1 MIRFPDGSLRYMTVH
16 EAKLIQTFPDDYR
29 ICGSWGVALRQIG
42 NAVPVQLA
50 RQMGEQMKRALGARA
65 QRGFRQGIARD
76 ADLLRVAS

>member
-1 MIRFPDGSLRYMTVH
+1 MTVH

-65 QRGFRQGIARD
+65 QRGVRQGIARD